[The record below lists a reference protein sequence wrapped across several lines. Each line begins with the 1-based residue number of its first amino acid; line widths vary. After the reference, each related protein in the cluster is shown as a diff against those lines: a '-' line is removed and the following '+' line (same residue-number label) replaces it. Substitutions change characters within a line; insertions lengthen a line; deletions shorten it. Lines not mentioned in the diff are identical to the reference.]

1 MRLQALIAQAGIASR
16 RSAERMIR
24 AGAVTVN
31 GHVVTE
37 LGTKA
42 DPLRDRVVVEGRP
55 LKLTAR
61 REYLALNKP
70 VGVVT
75 TLSDPEGRPSVGDL
89 VRSLEKSLHPVGRLD
104 FHTSGLLLLTNDG
117 ELTARLT
124 HPRYHVPKTYV
135 AKVDR
140 APSDGDLVE
149 LRRGVRIDAGRA
161 AHARIHVAKS
171 AGGKAWITITVY
183 EGRNRQVRRMLEE
196 LGFRV
201 EKLRRTSIGPL
212 SLGSLPTGR
221 VRTLTSL
228 EVTAIRRAAG
238 LE

>member
-1 MRLQALIAQAGIASR
+1 VLLAHAGVASR
-16 RSAERMIR
+16 RRAEQMIR
-24 AGAVTVN
+24 AGEVTVN
-31 GHVVTE
+31 GHVVRE

-42 DPLRDRVVVEGRP
+42 DPRRDRILVEGRP
-55 LKLTAR
+55 LKLVTK
-61 REYLALNKP
+61 REYFALNKP

-75 TLSDPEGRPSVGDL
+75 TLADPEGRPSVGDL
-89 VRSLEKSLHPVGRLD
+89 VKTLERALHPVGRLD

-124 HPRYHVPKTYV
+124 HARYHVPKTYV

-140 APSDGDLVE
+140 PPTDADLNA
-149 LRRGVRIDAGRA
+149 LRAGIRIDAGRA

-171 AGGKAWITITVY
+171 TGGKSWITITIY

-221 VRTLTSL
+221 VRALTSV
-228 EVTAIRRAAG
+228 EVTALRRAAG

>member
-1 MRLQALIAQAGIASR
+1 VLLARAGIASR
-16 RSAERMIR
+16 RHAEQMIR
-24 AGAVTVN
+24 AGAVAVN
-31 GHVVTE
+31 GHVTTE
-37 LGTKA
+37 LGTRA
-42 DPLRDRVVVEGRP
+42 DLRRDRVTVEGRQ
-55 LKLTAR
+55 LKVSTK
-61 REYLALNKP
+61 REVFALNKP

-75 TLSDPEGRPSVGDL
+75 TLSDPEGRPCVGDL
-89 VRSLEKSLHPVGRLD
+89 VKSLERALHPVGRLD

-124 HPRYHVPKTYV
+124 HARYHVPKTYV

-140 APSDGDLVE
+140 VPTDADLAA
-149 LRRGVRIDAGRA
+149 LRAGIKIDSGRA
-161 AHARIHVAKS
+161 AHARIHVARS
-171 AGGKAWITITVY
+171 TGGKSWITITIY

-212 SLGSLPTGR
+212 SLGSLATGN
-221 VRTLTSL
+221 VRQLTSV
-228 EVTAIRRAAG
+228 EVTALRRAAG